1 MNKRQSFEA
10 GRKAFEQEHAVIP
23 PRDVDGDVYVA
34 GWLTARD
41 EYEQRQF
48 AAYKRETEM
57 IMTPHDTLSERAGK

>member
-10 GRKAFEQEHAVIP
+10 GRKAFEQEHAVLP
-23 PRDVDGDVYVA
+23 PAGVDSDAYVA

-48 AAYKRETEM
+48 AAYKK
-57 IMTPHDTLSERAGK
+57 S